1 MVSQDNP
8 YRYIKKRKVMLD
20 LFLIA
25 VIVVIII
32 DISGVT
38 LSIKSGIKR
47 ILTKGRLSDPNYSLK
62 PIDCAFCM
70 NFWTGLVYMLVTHNF
85 SLWMLTY
92 LLLLC
97 VMTPVIK
104 DVIILIRELFIK
116 LIRLI

>member
-1 MVSQDNP
+1 
-8 YRYIKKRKVMLD
+8 MLN

-32 DISGVT
+32 DISGIT

-47 ILTKGRLSDPNYSLK
+47 LLTRGRMSDPNYSLK
-62 PIDCAFCM
+62 PIDCSFCM
-70 NFWTGLVYMLVTHNF
+70 TFWTGLVWLLVTHSF

-97 VMTPVIK
+97 VMTPVIR

-116 LIRLI
+116 IIKKL

>member
-1 MVSQDNP
+1 
-8 YRYIKKRKVMLD
+8 MLN

-32 DISGVT
+32 DISGIT

-47 ILTKGRLSDPNYSLK
+47 LLTKGRMSDPNYSLK
-62 PIDCAFCM
+62 PIDCSFCM
-70 NFWTGLVYMLVTHNF
+70 TFWTGLVWLLVTHSF

-97 VMTPVIK
+97 VMTPVIS

-116 LIRLI
+116 ILKKL

>member
-1 MVSQDNP
+1 
-8 YRYIKKRKVMLD
+8 MLD

-32 DISGVT
+32 DISGIT

-47 ILTKGRLSDPNYSLK
+47 LLTRGRMSDPNYSLK
-62 PIDCAFCM
+62 PLDCSFCM
-70 NFWTGLVYMLVTHNF
+70 TFWTGLVWLLVTHSF

-97 VMTPVIK
+97 VMTPVIR
-104 DVIILIRELFIK
+104 DVIILVRELFIK
-116 LIRLI
+116 IIKKL